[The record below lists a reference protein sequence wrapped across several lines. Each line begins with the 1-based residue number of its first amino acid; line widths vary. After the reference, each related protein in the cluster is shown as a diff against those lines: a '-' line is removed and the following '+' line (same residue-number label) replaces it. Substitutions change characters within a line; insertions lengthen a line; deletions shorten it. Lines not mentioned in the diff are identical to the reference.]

1 MKKTLYGTLAF
12 MVVLTTSQAA
22 NYLTVDFGVGYTA
35 GNLAGITQNTAGQ
48 NDWKQTG
55 ASATTPIQINSSG
68 QAVIGVT
75 GQDVYKAFTTSF
87 TRTDGN
93 SLYLKSRFALTGST
107 TTGDYFMHLSPTAGN
122 SSEFL
127 GRIGAKL
134 TGTGAST
141 YLLGAQSTSGTGS
154 AMTFGTAALNL
165 NTFYDV
171 VLKWDFVA
179 GTLNDT
185 FSLYVNPTSNVLAN
199 LTPYVTANWLTATP
213 ENSTLAG
220 INLRQGAS
228 ANATTALVSSLSVG
242 DSLSDVG
249 VIPEPSSSV
258 LMLLGAGALVG
269 IRSLRRKQS

>member
-269 IRSLRRKQS
+269 IRSLRRKQG

>member
-55 ASATTPIQINSSG
+55 TSATTPIQINSSG

-154 AMTFGTAALNL
+154 AMTFGAAALNL

-179 GTLNDT
+179 GTINDT

>member
-228 ANATTALVSSLSVG
+228 GNATTALVSSLSVG

>member
-1 MKKTLYGTLAF
+1 MKKTLFGTLTF

-55 ASATTPIQINSSG
+55 ASATTPMQINSSG
-68 QAVIGVT
+68 QAVIGAA

-93 SLYLKSRFALTGST
+93 SLYLKSRFSLTGST
-107 TTGDYFMHLSPTAGN
+107 TTGDYFMHLSPTVGETSA
-122 SSEFL
+122 FL

-141 YLLGAQSTSGTGS
+141 YLLGAQSTSGAGS
-154 AMTFGTAALNL
+154 VMTYGTAALNL

-185 FSLYVNPTSNVLAN
+185 FSLYVDPTSNVLAN
-199 LTPYVTANWLTATP
+199 LTPYVTANWLTATA
-213 ENSTLAG
+213 ENSTLAA

-228 ANATTALVSSLSVG
+228 GNATTALVSSLSVG

-258 LMLLGAGALVG
+258 LMLLGAGALIG
-269 IRSLRRKQS
+269 LRAFKRKRD

>member
-12 MVVLTTSQAA
+12 MIVLTTSQAA